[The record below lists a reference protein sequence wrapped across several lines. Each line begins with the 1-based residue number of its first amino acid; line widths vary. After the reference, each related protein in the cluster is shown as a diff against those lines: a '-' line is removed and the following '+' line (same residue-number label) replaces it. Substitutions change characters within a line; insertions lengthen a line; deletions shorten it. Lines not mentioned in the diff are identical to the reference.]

1 MTGDPATPAF
11 PRRFLGLLT
20 EAGWRI
26 VLHVLPYAVACGV
39 ITEGTLRLR
48 LALPWKLPMVALV
61 VASLF
66 IAVLL
71 GAHVA
76 TLRLAARRDREP
88 APIRHL
94 FRMAWRI
101 SIESATIGLIAAI
114 AALAL
119 VGLLDLMVAAIEPA
133 EGATWPQAAL
143 RSIGT
148 LAGLSVLF
156 VVLIGG
162 TALARSTYGAVV
174 GFAEAGRRL
183 FSASERSTAVICIT
197 IAAGTVFAILATR
210 LSLNVDAGPPII
222 VAALAKAVGFLAAIL
237 PLSVGAALIADEG

>member
-1 MTGDPATPAF
+1 MTEHSATPAF
-11 PRRFLGLLT
+11 PRRFLGLMA

-48 LALPWKLPMVALV
+48 LSLPWKLPMVALV

-76 TLRLAARRDREP
+76 TMRIAARRGREP
-88 APIRHL
+88 APLRHL
-94 FRMAWRI
+94 FRRAWRV
-101 SIESATIGLIAAI
+101 SIESATIGLVAAV

-119 VGLLDLMVAAIEPA
+119 VGLLDMVVAVAAPPDA
-133 EGATWPQAAL
+133 AGWPQTVL
-143 RSIGT
+143 RAIGT
-148 LAGLSVLF
+148 LAGLSILVIVL
-156 VVLIGG
+156 VGA
-162 TALARSTYGAVV
+162 TALAQSTFGAVV
-174 GFAEAGRRL
+174 SFAEASRRL
-183 FSASERSTAVICIT
+183 FSASERTTAVICIA
-197 IAAGTVFAILATR
+197 IAAGTVFAIVATR

-222 VAALAKAVGFLAAIL
+222 VAALAKALGFLGAIL